1 MRNDPRRDQLALLG
15 GGNDAGAFPPLARHG
30 LVNPLALGG
39 AAAFTTQAV
48 SHAALGEVK
57 DGPAVECFQLA
68 PEEPPLHFVAL
79 AMFYEFF

>member
-1 MRNDPRRDQLALLG
+1 
-15 GGNDAGAFPPLARHG
+15 
-30 LVNPLALGG
+30 
-39 AAAFTTQAV
+39 V